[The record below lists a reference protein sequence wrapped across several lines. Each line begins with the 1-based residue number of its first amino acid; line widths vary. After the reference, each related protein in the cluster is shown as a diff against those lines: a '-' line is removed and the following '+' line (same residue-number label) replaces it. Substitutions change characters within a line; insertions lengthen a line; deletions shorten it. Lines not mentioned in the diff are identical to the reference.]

1 MSKQLYEEAIADIKK
16 VKEIA
21 EDNAKRAVIE
31 AVAPRIRELI
41 EKELLNESD
50 YSGLDEES
58 ESVSGAPGTP
68 AKPGEMLSDN
78 PNVEDDK
85 EENES
90 KSVSLGELGDVA
102 EAAVE
107 EESSL
112 EEAINNL
119 SLENAPTTAIELTQK
134 LRYVDEMINSLS
146 DVKTHI
152 KETKQYDSSLSQ
164 IESMIDSIYGYVQE
178 SVSDSTIRLGYNLRL
193 KKCLEKLEKLQE
205 MKMNKRNVLREEDIT
220 LELTGLPDDVDL
232 ESLGVNL
239 VSGEGEEE
247 AGSEEAP
254 EAPAGDDE
262 DLDLDLD
269 DEEEEGSEDEDEGE
283 EDESKDKLESK
294 RLGDDVIVE
303 IDENMLRREISR
315 MKALREEDETKAQS
329 WGHGAGDVADDFED
343 EDMGDPFLD
352 VDLTT
357 EADDKADEDAANDD
371 AKEEDLDEADMDSM
385 KDEGYD
391 LDEEDMKQAEDDRAH
406 HGNVAPKSMGPGA
419 ATSKRGRN
427 IGPDGKVD
435 EADASDEVD
444 ADAKDDVEDEAKMKA
459 ESLRR
464 RMAQE
469 LKIQET
475 ARQSARQ
482 LKGLYEASSKK
493 AAAAKTLV
501 EQKTT
506 NASATKY
513 KAAYATVAERYN
525 ASVTR
530 FNKLSR
536 ALTEATQLK
545 NVRSNSNVRPAA
557 STGDVTQLRN
567 KLAETNL
574 LNAKLAFTNKLLQS
588 DSLSSRQKSQV
599 IEQLDSATTLR
610 EVKLVYESLA
620 KTLIRTRK
628 PVTEGR
634 VLGSSSQA
642 TRSASSQTLN
652 EGHEAERWAKLAG
665 IAK

>member
-68 AKPGEMLSDN
+68 TKPGEMLSDN

-269 DEEEEGSEDEDEGE
+269 DEEEEGSEDEGE

-357 EADDKADEDAANDD
+357 EADDKADDD
-371 AKEEDLDEADMDSM
+371 EEEDLDEADMDSMKDEGYDLDEKDMDSM

-391 LDEEDMKQAEDDRAH
+391 LDEEDMKQAEDD

-435 EADASDEVD
+435 EADADT
-444 ADAKDDVEDEAKMKA
+444 KDDVEAKMKT

-475 ARQSARQ
+475 SRRTARQ

-501 EQKTT
+501 EQKAT

-513 KAAYATVAERYN
+513 KAAYAAVAERYN